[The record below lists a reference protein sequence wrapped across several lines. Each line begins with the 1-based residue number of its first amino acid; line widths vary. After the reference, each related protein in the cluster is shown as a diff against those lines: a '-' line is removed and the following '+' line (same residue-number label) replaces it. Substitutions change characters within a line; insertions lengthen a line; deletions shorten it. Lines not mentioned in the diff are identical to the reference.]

1 MGAFANTLSNF
12 FSSLSLGGDVLEA
25 QQEHQGL
32 GKRLQLL
39 PLAFCSMLCLSKE
52 QQNVTPK
59 L

>member
-32 GKRLQLL
+32 
-39 PLAFCSMLCLSKE
+39 
-52 QQNVTPK
+52 
-59 L
+59 